1 MNSSEDIDFNKID
14 IQNFDLKVLENVNL
28 HKIYEYIY
36 FLRDERKTTTKLS
49 QEKFLLLKVYLS
61 ILLSKHVY

>member
-36 FLRDERKTTTKLS
+36 FLRDERKNNRQNYRK
-49 QEKFLLLKVYLS
+49 KNFFY
-61 ILLSKHVY
+61 